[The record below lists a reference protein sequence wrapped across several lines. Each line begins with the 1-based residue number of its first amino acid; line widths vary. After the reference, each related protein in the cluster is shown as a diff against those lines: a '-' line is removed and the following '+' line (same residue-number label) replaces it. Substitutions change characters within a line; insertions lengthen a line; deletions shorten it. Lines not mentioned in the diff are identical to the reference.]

1 MLTYFYILFST
12 KIHRLYRSLNERVA
26 QSQNFP
32 FGVNTKI
39 QLKNTIKTSD
49 NTGIWRGVFQLT
61 RVPVLSDVVLIPL
74 SSTVVLTPR
83 DNFLVVPVLH
93 LVSDTMSL
101 YSETYATP
109 HMWAKVGV
117 LHIKY
122 GGTVHTET

>member
-1 MLTYFYILFST
+1 MLNT
-12 KIHRLYRSLNERVA
+12 KIYRLYRSLNAIVA

-83 DNFLVVPVLH
+83 DNFLIVPVLH
-93 LVSDTMSL
+93 SISARLSVESHAADGGDTVTNTNS
-101 YSETYATP
+101 
-109 HMWAKVGV
+109 
-117 LHIKY
+117 
-122 GGTVHTET
+122 